1 MQITRPDYYKEFSCI
16 AGDCPDTCC
25 AGWQIMID
33 EKSLRKYRR
42 LTGDFRARLH
52 NGIDWKDKTF
62 RQYSRRCEFLNEDN
76 LCDIYSEAGKDM
88 LCHTCRTYPRHIE
101 EFEGLR
107 EISLSLSCPEAARI
121 LLGMKHKVQFLTTEK
136 EMPEETYEE
145 FDYLLFTALMDTR
158 DYFLEIIQNR
168 RIPMSLRLCKL
179 LACAHDFQLCY
190 DRNELY
196 KWENL
201 RNRHLSSGFRE
212 DFLSRVQNRK
222 NHGDNCHALIT
233 RMWKTIL
240 PEMEVLSPGWHEFL
254 GERLLY
260 LYTGGELPYRQRL
273 ASFYRANPDW
283 EIQMEQLLVYWIFTY
298 FCGAVYDG
306 EIFAK
311 VKMAVVSTLFIRDLA
326 AGRFTE
332 NEENLSF
339 TELVTICYRFSRE
352 LEHSDPNLN
361 KLEELLS
368 KDELFS
374 LADLLKICETP

>member
-33 EKSLRKYRR
+33 EKSLGKYRR

-62 RQYSRRCEFLNEDN
+62 RQYSRRCEFLNENN

-121 LLGMKHKVQFLTTEK
+121 LLGMKHKIQFLTTEK

-190 DRNELY
+190 DKNELY
-196 KWENL
+196 KWEDF
-201 RNRHLSSGFRE
+201 RNRHISSGFGE
-212 DFLSRVQNRK
+212 IFLSRVQKWK
-222 NHGDNCHALIT
+222 NHEDNRHSLIT

-240 PEMEVLSPGWHEFL
+240 PEMEILSPGWHEFL

-260 LYTGGELPYRQRL
+260 LYTGGEIAYYQRL
-273 ASFYRANPDW
+273 NAFSHANPDW

-361 KLEELLS
+361 KLEEILS

>member
-1 MQITRPDYYKEFSCI
+1 MQITKPDYYKEFSCI

-33 EKSLRKYRR
+33 EKSLRKYSRIK
-42 LTGDFRARLH
+42 GDFRPRLH
-52 NGIDWKDKTF
+52 NGIAWKNSTF
-62 RQYSRRCEFLNEDN
+62 RQYHRRCEFLNENN

-101 EFEGLR
+101 EIEGLR

-190 DRNELY
+190 DKNELY

-201 RNRHLSSGFRE
+201 RNRHLSSGFGE

-222 NHGDNCHALIT
+222 NHEDNCHALIT

-311 VKMAVVSTLFIRDLA
+311 VKMAVISTLFIRDLA

-332 NEENLSF
+332 NQGHLSF
-339 TELVTICYRFSRE
+339 TELVTTCYRFSRE

-361 KLEELLS
+361 KMEELLS
-368 KDELFS
+368 CHEQFS
-374 LADLLKICETP
+374 LADLLKICEAP

>member
-1 MQITRPDYYKEFSCI
+1 MQITKPDYYKEFSCI

-33 EKSLRKYRR
+33 EKSLRKYSRIK
-42 LTGDFRARLH
+42 GDFRPRLH
-52 NGIDWKDKTF
+52 NGIDWKNSTF
-62 RQYSRRCEFLNEDN
+62 LQYHRRCEFLNENN

-190 DRNELY
+190 DKNELY

-201 RNRHLSSGFRE
+201 RNRHLSSGFGE

-222 NHGDNCHALIT
+222 NHEDNCHALIT

-311 VKMAVVSTLFIRDLA
+311 VKMAVISTLFIRDLA

-332 NEENLSF
+332 NQGHLSF
-339 TELVTICYRFSRE
+339 TELVTTCYRFSRE

-361 KLEELLS
+361 KMEELLS
-368 KDELFS
+368 CHEQFS
-374 LADLLKICETP
+374 LADLLKICEAP

>member
-33 EKSLRKYRR
+33 EKSLGKYRR

-62 RQYSRRCEFLNEDN
+62 RQYSRRCEFLNENN

-190 DRNELY
+190 DKNELY
-196 KWENL
+196 KWEDF
-201 RNRHLSSGFRE
+201 RNRHISSGFGE
-212 DFLSRVQNRK
+212 IFLSRVQKWKNPEDNR
-222 NHGDNCHALIT
+222 HSLIT

-240 PEMEVLSPGWHEFL
+240 PEMEILSPGWHEFL

-260 LYTGGELPYRQRL
+260 LYTGGEIAYYQRL
-273 ASFYRANPDW
+273 NAFSHANPDW

-361 KLEELLS
+361 KLEEILS

>member
-33 EKSLRKYRR
+33 DKSLGKYRR

-62 RQYSRRCEFLNEDN
+62 RQYRRRCEFLNEDN

-101 EFEGLR
+101 EFDGLR

-121 LLGMKHKVQFLTTEK
+121 LLGMKHKVKFLTTEK
-136 EMPEETYEE
+136 NFPEETYEE

-168 RIPMSLRLCKL
+168 STPMSLRLCKL

-190 DRNELY
+190 DKNELY
-196 KWENL
+196 KWEDF
-201 RNRHLSSGFRE
+201 RNRHISSGFGE
-212 DFLSRVQNRK
+212 IFLSRVQKWK
-222 NHGDNCHALIT
+222 NHEDNRHSLIT

-240 PEMEVLSPGWHEFL
+240 PEMEILSPGWHEFL

-260 LYTGGELPYRQRL
+260 LYTGGEIAYYQRL
-273 ASFYRANPDW
+273 NAFSHANPDW

-361 KLEELLS
+361 KLEEILS
-368 KDELFS
+368 KNELFS

>member
-33 EKSLRKYRR
+33 EKSLGKYRR

-62 RQYSRRCEFLNEDN
+62 RQYRRRCEFLNENN

-190 DRNELY
+190 DKNELY
-196 KWENL
+196 KWEDF
-201 RNRHLSSGFRE
+201 RNRHISSGFGE
-212 DFLSRVQNRK
+212 IFLSRVQKWK
-222 NHGDNCHALIT
+222 NHEDNRHSLIT

-240 PEMEVLSPGWHEFL
+240 PEMEILSPGWHEFL

-260 LYTGGELPYRQRL
+260 LYTGGEIAYYQRL
-273 ASFYRANPDW
+273 NAFSHANPDW
-283 EIQMEQLLVYWIFTY
+283 EIQMEQLLGYWIFTY

-361 KLEELLS
+361 KLEEILS

>member
-1 MQITRPDYYKEFSCI
+1 MQITKPDYYKEFSCI

-33 EKSLRKYRR
+33 EKSLRKYSRIK
-42 LTGDFRARLH
+42 GDFRPRLH
-52 NGIDWKDKTF
+52 NGIDWKNSTF
-62 RQYSRRCEFLNEDN
+62 RQYHRRCEFLNENN

-121 LLGMKHKVQFLTTEK
+121 LLSQKHNIRFLTAEK

-158 DYFLEIIQNR
+158 DSLLEIVQNR
-168 RIPMSLRLCKL
+168 RIPISLRLCKL

-190 DRNELY
+190 DKNELY
-196 KWENL
+196 KWECL
-201 RNRHLSSGFRE
+201 RNRHLSSGFGE
-212 DFLSRVQNRK
+212 NFLSRVQKWK
-222 NHGDNCHALIT
+222 NHGDNCHTLIT

-260 LYTGGELPYRQRL
+260 LYTGGELMYRQRL
-273 ASFYRANPDW
+273 LSFYSGNPDW

-311 VKMAVVSTLFIRDLA
+311 VKMAVISTLFIRDLA

-332 NEENLSF
+332 NQGHLSF
-339 TELVTICYRFSRE
+339 TELVTTCYRFSRE

-361 KLEELLS
+361 KMEELLS
-368 KDELFS
+368 CHEQFS
-374 LADLLKICETP
+374 LADLLKICEAP